1 MKTSK
6 KTNLKQQVQEP
17 EREYWIPVLIGLII
31 IGIILRFYHL
41 DFNSLW
47 LDEIS
52 TYRYA
57 SGTFETMW
65 QMMATGTDYS
75 PPLFFALEHF
85 ILQGFGVSEWTIR
98 FLPAVFG
105 VLTIPV
111 MYLVGKEFWDD
122 KNIGLVTAGLV
133 TFSPFLIYYSQ
144 EARSYSLA
152 LLFVAAEFY
161 FFLKTLKSE
170 GTTDWLNWAVFGL
183 FAGLAFWTHY
193 YTLVFTGL
201 LMVYLLVTGI
211 LSNDKRMGVNKQ
223 SVYISTGVLLL
234 ISLPLI
240 LALIPVFAQRTA
252 SSPTYGIQGVS
263 IISETFTQMSGYA
276 GYTTIIYLILC
287 VFGIF
292 IMYINT
298 NNPEHNPK
306 SHYPY
311 SSLLLVWIMAGT
323 FLISIFMSYH
333 MPMIPRHLIFLTIPF
348 TLGISMIFVGIR
360 NIVPKNVP
368 SKYLIWGLVVMFLLL
383 ATPFYINYYQSYSK
397 EDWRGIA
404 TDLEKVTVPGD
415 TVITVPDYI
424 GGTLEYYYSPIRD
437 QTTFVGATPAEKLDA
452 IQHTAN
458 GTKYYVVTGDIN
470 AADSGGGAMDWL
482 THHTQM
488 VHNYGNVFVLK
499 GV

>member
-1 MKTSK
+1 MSK
-6 KTNLKQQVQEP
+6 PIKKPNKNKP
-17 EREYWIPVLIGLII
+17 ELPGRNYWLPVLVGLII
-31 IGIILRFYHL
+31 IGTILRFYHL

-57 SGTFETMW
+57 SGTFEAMW

-85 ILQGFGVSEWTIR
+85 VLQGFGVSEWTMR

-111 MYLVGKEFWDD
+111 MYLVGKEFWDNKD
-122 KNIGLVTAGLV
+122 IGLITAGLI
-133 TFSPFLIYYSQ
+133 TFSPFLVYYSQ

-161 FFLKTLKSE
+161 FFLKTMKSKE
-170 GTTDWLNWAVFGL
+170 TTDWLNWVLFGL

-201 LMVYLLVTGI
+201 LLVYLLVRSVPA
-211 LSNDKRMGVNKQ
+211 LNKGTSKDIQ
-223 SVYISTGVLLL
+223 SVYISTGILLL
-234 ISLPLI
+234 VTIPLI
-240 LALIPVFAQRTA
+240 IALIPVFVQRTA
-252 SSPTYGIQGVS
+252 SSPTYGIQGIGIV
-263 IISETFTQMSGYA
+263 SETFTQMSGFSDYA
-276 GYTTIIYLILC
+276 TIIFFMLC
-287 VFGIF
+287 VTGIF
-292 IMYINT
+292 ILWKQDHTYT
-298 NNPEHNPK
+298 GV
-306 SHYPY
+306 
-311 SSLLLVWIMAGT
+311 LLLWIFAGT
-323 FLISIFMSYH
+323 FLISIFMSYR

-348 TLGISMIFVGIR
+348 SLGIAMTFVGIR
-360 NIVPKNVP
+360 NLIPKTILTKHIIG
-368 SKYLIWGLVVMFLLL
+368 SLLVLFLLL
-383 ATPFYINYYQSYSK
+383 AVPYYINYYQTYSK
-397 EDWRGIA
+397 ENWRGIA

-424 GGTLEYYYSPIRD
+424 GGTLEYYYSSVKD
-437 QTTFVGATPAEKLDA
+437 QTTVEGATPAEKLDA
-452 IQHTAN
+452 LQHTAN
-458 GTKYYVVTGDIN
+458 GTKYYIVTGDIN
-470 AADSGGGAMDWL
+470 AADPGGGAMNWL
-482 THHTQM
+482 THNTQM